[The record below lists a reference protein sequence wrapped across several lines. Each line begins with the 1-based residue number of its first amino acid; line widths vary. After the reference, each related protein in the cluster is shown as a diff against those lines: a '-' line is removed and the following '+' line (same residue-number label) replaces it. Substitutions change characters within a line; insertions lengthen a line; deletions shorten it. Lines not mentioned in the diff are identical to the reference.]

1 MRARMRS
8 LPHRWS
14 PRMRAARRLAA
25 LGERRKVVEH
35 VAVDR
40 ARVTLLEHVGLA
52 ALQAQARGKD
62 AGRGQSTSATR
73 VGRPTR
79 NTILPWRAAGP
90 CVMTII
96 CGGAICVMPPS
107 MWGER
112 LWKSMSPCFL
122 VILDSRTVV
131 VDIFC
136 RQEQTPAN
144 SAAANWQPMSCTR
157 APAGPRSWCPPP
169 PLQHAPA

>member
-1 MRARMRS
+1 MCTRRSPLPSATGPPPTDQRRPAHEMPSQSTARCCPLRAGMRS

-35 VAVDR
+35 IAVDR

-62 AGRGQSTSATR
+62 VGRGQSTSATR

-79 NTILPWRAAGP
+79 ITILPWRAAGP

-112 LWKSMSPCFL
+112 LWKSMTQGVCGRDDPVS
-122 VILDSRTVV
+122 S
-131 VDIFC
+131 
-136 RQEQTPAN
+136 
-144 SAAANWQPMSCTR
+144 
-157 APAGPRSWCPPP
+157 
-169 PLQHAPA
+169 